1 MRRQIY
7 SALRPA
13 VSDFRAQIPLLQSG
27 PIIVQAMYH
36 LPANSTKPAATAQ
49 PLLIGAHVRLHSSEP
64 TGVVIGYSRERDRL
78 LVRWFDTGEV
88 TSCLRAKLAPV
99 R

>member
-1 MRRQIY
+1 M
-7 SALRPA
+7 SSVRP
-13 VSDFRAQIPLLQSG
+13 VPN
-27 PIIVQAMYH
+27 
-36 LPANSTKPAATAQ
+36 PASHSTTTAK

-78 LVRWFDTGEV
+78 LVRLFDTGEV